1 MNSRRR
7 YLFFSH
13 THTHHNTLTQHTP
26 AHIQESDLSWSDD
39 LVSPREKSDD
49 ASAKNPSNNNEAMAW
64 KQKFKEKFEE
74 LKKQNSSLRT
84 DVKKQNSQLEDAR
97 KQLERKDQEVLDA
110 KVALLVANE
119 KVRSAELASKF
130 NTFLS

>member
-1 MNSRRR
+1 
-7 YLFFSH
+7 
-13 THTHHNTLTQHTP
+13 
-26 AHIQESDLSWSDD
+26 
-39 LVSPREKSDD
+39 
-49 ASAKNPSNNNEAMAW
+49 MAW

-74 LKKQNSSLRT
+74 LKKQNSSLRS
-84 DVKKQNSQLEDAR
+84 DIKKQNSQLEEAR